1 VLDRNHYNVFTCIFH
16 GSKTIYSFE
25 TEKNVQK
32 VISDENHG
40 KFSQLKTCTIKKM
53 RKIPNKKYIKRSK
66 LKVYIYMYTYIY
78 TEKKMRD
85 SERNE
90 ALLYTT

>member
-1 VLDRNHYNVFTCIFH
+1 
-16 GSKTIYSFE
+16 
-25 TEKNVQK
+25 
-32 VISDENHG
+32 
-40 KFSQLKTCTIKKM
+40 M